1 MSILVV
7 LELDVPTNVRIL
19 GPGLRPA
26 DPQGPVRRAHA
37 ARAHPDASGACG
49 PLTLCGLENG
59 DMTLGPHRTADLD
72 QPWWP
77 SRWHACSVCETARQG
92 IVLLQND
99 GILPLA
105 ADTAAH
111 IAVIGGYSQL
121 GVPIGTGSSAVVPPG
136 GYAAV
141 IPVGGGGH
149 MGVGR
154 NVHLL
159 PSSPVAAKR

>member
-49 PLTLCGLENG
+49 PLTLCGLETG

-92 IVLLQND
+92 I
-99 GILPLA
+99 GPTGA
-105 ADTAAH
+105 AGT
-111 IAVIGGYSQL
+111 
-121 GVPIGTGSSAVVPPG
+121 GVPDGPEPPEPDAPAPGTSSG
-136 GYAAV
+136 
-141 IPVGGGGH
+141 
-149 MGVGR
+149 
-154 NVHLL
+154 
-159 PSSPVAAKR
+159 